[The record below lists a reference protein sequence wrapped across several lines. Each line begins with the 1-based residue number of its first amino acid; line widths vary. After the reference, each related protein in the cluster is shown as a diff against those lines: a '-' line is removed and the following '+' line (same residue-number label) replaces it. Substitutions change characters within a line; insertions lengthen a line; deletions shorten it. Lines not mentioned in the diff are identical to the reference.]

1 MAQVLCLYIFK
12 MHNNEIQSLETQNV
26 ISLASSVSEWD
37 CLLNVTCNDISVIY
51 VTAHRCAGE
60 LKNKLYL
67 RSGSQRHRHFVGLFN
82 VLVQA
87 PTRGQ
92 PFYTVIPRNRSI

>member
-37 CLLNVTCNDISVIY
+37 CLLKR
-51 VTAHRCAGE
+51 HM
-60 LKNKLYL
+60 
-67 RSGSQRHRHFVGLFN
+67 QRYFSYICDG
-82 VLVQA
+82 
-87 PTRGQ
+87 T
-92 PFYTVIPRNRSI
+92 